1 MLITQIDKTHFHSFI
16 LSLSVL
22 LVLDGL
28 DLIIEGFSLLPLF
41 LCFLFPPPLMYY
53 DEMLKFCRV
62 IRFYLYIFSC
72 CS

>member
-1 MLITQIDKTHFHSFI
+1 MVITQIDKTHFHSFI

-53 DEMLKFCRV
+53 EMLKFCRV
-62 IRFYLYIFSC
+62 IRFCLYIFSC